1 MGRPIARAAAWAG
14 LLALALAACGKAPGP
29 QAQADSPAYR
39 QQVIDYLLKH
49 PDVIEEAAG
58 RYDQQQQAVAMAAAR
73 RAIPAHRDAL
83 DHDPMDFVA
92 NPDGKITV
100 VEFFDYRCPYCKSA
114 QPALEDL
121 IRGNRDVRFVFK
133 EFPILPDA
141 DGRIGVSLRA
151 ARAAMASADAGKY
164 PAVHD
169 ALMTQRPLDDEGI
182 AKVLRANGLDP
193 IKVTT
198 ATTYDDHLKDVHEL
212 ALAIHAS
219 GTPAFVVGDS
229 LIEGNQMDELTAA
242 IAKLRMA
249 AKS

>member
-141 DGRIGVSLRA
+141 NGQIGVSERA
-151 ARAAMASADAGKY
+151 ALAAIAAGRQGKY
-164 PAVHD
+164 VPVHN
-169 ALMTQRPLDDEGI
+169 ALMSEKAVDDAAI
-182 AKVLRANGLDP
+182 SQVLRANGVDP
-193 IKVTT
+193 AQAGPTPDVVRHLGAVRRLAASIG
-198 ATTYDDHLKDVHEL
+198 AT
-212 ALAIHAS
+212 
-219 GTPAFVVGDS
+219 GTPVFVVGDT
-229 LIEGNQMDELTAA
+229 LIEGARMDDLTAA
-242 IAKLRMA
+242 IAKARA
-249 AKS
+249 SQRG

>member
-1 MGRPIARAAAWAG
+1 MTRSAVLSA
-14 LLALALAACGKAPGP
+14 ALAAALLVVLCACSKDAG
-29 QAQADSPAYR
+29 QAARDNEAFG
-39 QQVIDYLLKH
+39 QQVRAYLMKH
-49 PDVIEEAAG
+49 PEVIEEASGKLNAQ
-58 RYDQQQQAVAMAAAR
+58 RRQQALADSAKAINLSRAA
-73 RAIPAHRDAL
+73 L
-83 DHDPMDFVA
+83 EHDPRDFVA

-100 VEFFDYRCPYCKSA
+100 VEFFDYRCPYCKAA
-114 QPALEDL
+114 QPDLDTL
-121 IRGNRDVRFVFK
+121 IRDNPDVRFVFK

>member
-1 MGRPIARAAAWAG
+1 LTRSAVLSA
-14 LLALALAACGKAPGP
+14 ALAAALLVVLCACSKDAG
-29 QAQADSPAYR
+29 QAARDNEAFG
-39 QQVIDYLLKH
+39 QQVRAYLMKH
-49 PDVIEEAAG
+49 PEVIEEASGKLNAQ
-58 RYDQQQQAVAMAAAR
+58 RRQQALADSAKAINLSRAA
-73 RAIPAHRDAL
+73 L
-83 DHDPMDFVA
+83 EHDPRDFVA

-100 VEFFDYRCPYCKSA
+100 VEFFDYRCPYCKAA
-114 QPALEDL
+114 QPDLDTL
-121 IRGNRDVRFVFK
+121 IRDNPDVRFVFK